1 MKTNHIELKPDR
13 LNFPLATLSVGKL
26 SSAVLT
32 VGGDIPDDTAALAV
46 KVEYADSQST
56 TAYYVAAGSRQADGT
71 WRVYLAPGYFP
82 ATATAFKYH
91 VYITDELDNPRWMGC
106 GLLRVLDNPSDGSSP
121 APEVLPKNLYA
132 YNPVNHLYYKITAE
146 ADAEGNITLALEQE
160 GVANP

>member
-32 VGGDIPDDTAALAV
+32 VGGDIPDDTAAVVV
-46 KVEYADSQST
+46 KVEYAEGE
-56 TAYYVAAGSRQADGT
+56 YYIAAGARQTDGT

-91 VYITDELDNPRWMGC
+91 VYITDQYDNPRWMGC
-106 GLLRVLDNPSDGSSP
+106 GLLRILANPSDGGSP
-121 APEVLPKNLYA
+121 APQPLPRNLYA
-132 YNPVNHLYYKITAE
+132 YNAVTHLYYKITAE
-146 ADAEGNITLALEQE
+146 TDAAGNITLALDQE

>member
-1 MKTNHIELKPDR
+1 MKTNYIEIRPDR
-13 LNFPLATLSVGKL
+13 LNFPLATLNVGRL

-32 VGGDIPDDTAALAV
+32 VGGDIPDDTAALVV
-46 KVEYADSQST
+46 KVEYATGSPPS
-56 TAYYVAAGSRQADGT
+56 YYIAAGARQPDGT

-91 VYITDELDNPRWMGC
+91 VYITDQYDNPRWMGC

-132 YNPVNHLYYKITAE
+132 YNAVTHLYYKITAE
-146 ADAEGNITLALEQE
+146 TDSAGNITLALDQE